1 MSKEN
6 LIHHTNGT
14 LIFDSD
20 GHVVSVTP
28 YQRLQLDKMIEI
40 NNKLDKQIALLEK
53 MVELLERSTDADY

>member
-20 GHVVSVTP
+20 GNVVSVTP

>member
-14 LIFDSD
+14 LIFDRD